1 MKSIEV
7 IYGILFVLLGI
18 IASRSDFKKGLIY
31 NKVLAIFTFASVI
44 LGMVYYGYYAR
55 DLIIPFLI
63 NFIMI
68 VIISLILFYS
78 HSFAGGDCKLVIVMG
93 LLYPANFYLIYGDST
108 ITLLFAL
115 GIAILYGYIY
125 LLGSSI
131 YGLISGRNK
140 MTKEYVKIYILSFLK
155 SFISAT
161 VLAAIAVLFASSTSK
176 PRSLI

>member
-63 NFIMI
+63 NLTCCSVLQKWCCHAIC
-68 VIISLILFYS
+68 IL
-78 HSFAGGDCKLVIVMG
+78 V
-93 LLYPANFYLIYGDST
+93 
-108 ITLLFAL
+108 
-115 GIAILYGYIY
+115 
-125 LLGSSI
+125 
-131 YGLISGRNK
+131 R
-140 MTKEYVKIYILSFLK
+140 
-155 SFISAT
+155 
-161 VLAAIAVLFASSTSK
+161 
-176 PRSLI
+176 